1 MSNFID
7 EVVKED
13 DRYDS
18 IVSAINKASIAIAKQ
33 TVKANTR
40 KLKSSF
46 SLEAQHDISAMHG
59 HALHYSV
66 MHGGEKDDFHGW
78 LHDIKKMSK
87 DDYYKLDEKAQHRLY
102 KEYQLDSVYKE
113 DDREKKWNPRSLF
126 DDILDSLQNE
136 LQREMDKEILNKIKE
151 RETIK

>member
-7 EVVKED
+7 EVVQEED
-13 DRYDS
+13 VSDS
-18 IVSAINKASIAIAKQ
+18 IISAIKKASIVIAKQ
-33 TVKANTR
+33 PIRVKTR

-46 SLEAQHDISAMHG
+46 SLEAQQDISAMHG
-59 HALHYSV
+59 E
-66 MHGGEKDDFHGW
+66 EKDDFHGW

-113 DDREKKWNPRSLF
+113 DDREKKWKPRGLF

-136 LQREMDKEILNKIKE
+136 LQHEMDKEILNKIKE

>member
-40 KLKSSF
+40 KLKSN
-46 SLEAQHDISAMHG
+46 
-59 HALHYSV
+59 
-66 MHGGEKDDFHGW
+66 
-78 LHDIKKMSK
+78 
-87 DDYYKLDEKAQHRLY
+87 YKFWYLKY
-102 KEYQLDSVYKE
+102 
-113 DDREKKWNPRSLF
+113 
-126 DDILDSLQNE
+126 
-136 LQREMDKEILNKIKE
+136 
-151 RETIK
+151 

>member
-7 EVVKED
+7 EVVQED
-13 DRYDS
+13 VSDS
-18 IVSAINKASIAIAKQ
+18 IISAIKKASIVIAKQ

-46 SLEAQHDISAMHG
+46 SLESVQDISA
-59 HALHYSV
+59 

-102 KEYQLDSVYKE
+102 KEYQLDLVYKE
-113 DDREKKWNPRSLF
+113 DDREKKWKPRGLF
-126 DDILDSLQNE
+126 DDILDGLQYE
-136 LQREMDKEILNKIKE
+136 LQREMDKEILNEIKNKIPSNK
-151 RETIK
+151 K

>member
-7 EVVKED
+7 EVVQEED
-13 DRYDS
+13 VSDS
-18 IVSAINKASIAIAKQ
+18 IISAIKKASIAIAKQ
-33 TVKANTR
+33 PIRVKTR

-46 SLEAQHDISAMHG
+46 SLEAQQDISAMHG
-59 HALHYSV
+59 
-66 MHGGEKDDFHGW
+66 GGDKDDFQGW

-87 DDYYKLDEKAQHRLY
+87 DDYYKLDEKTQHRLY
-102 KEYQLDSVYKE
+102 KEYQLDSIYKE
-113 DDREKKWNPRSLF
+113 EDREKKWKPRGLF

-136 LQREMDKEILNKIKE
+136 LQHEMDKEILNKIKE

>member
-1 MSNFID
+1 MSNFLD

-46 SLEAQHDISAMHG
+46 SLESVQDISAMYG
-59 HALHYSV
+59 C
-66 MHGGEKDDFHGW
+66 GEKDDFHGW
-78 LHDIKKMSK
+78 LHDIKKMSQG
-87 DDYYKLDEKAQHRLY
+87 DYDKLDEKAQHRLY

-113 DDREKKWNPRSLF
+113 DDREKKWKPRGLF
-126 DDILDSLQNE
+126 DDILDGLQYE
-136 LQREMDKEILNKIKE
+136 LQQEMDKEILNKIKE

>member
-7 EVVKED
+7 EVVQED
-13 DRYDS
+13 DVSDS
-18 IVSAINKASIAIAKQ
+18 IISAIKKASIVIAKQ
-33 TVKANTR
+33 PIKEKTR

-46 SLEAQHDISAMHG
+46 TLESQQDISA
-59 HALHYSV
+59 
-66 MHGGEKDDFHGW
+66 MHGGEKDDFYGW

-113 DDREKKWNPRSLF
+113 DDREKKWKPRGLF
-126 DDILDSLQNE
+126 DDILDGLQYHIA
-136 LQREMDKEILNKIKE
+136 M
-151 RETIK
+151 

>member
-7 EVVKED
+7 EVVQEED
-13 DRYDS
+13 VSDS
-18 IVSAINKASIAIAKQ
+18 IISAIKKASIAIAKQ
-33 TVKANTR
+33 PIRVKTR

-46 SLEAQHDISAMHG
+46 SLEAQQDISAMHG
-59 HALHYSV
+59 
-66 MHGGEKDDFHGW
+66 EDKDDFQGW
-78 LHDIKKMSK
+78 LHDIKKMSQG
-87 DDYYKLDEKAQHRLY
+87 DYYKLDEKAQHRLY

-113 DDREKKWNPRSLF
+113 EDREKKWKPRGLF

>member
-1 MSNFID
+1 MSNFLD
-7 EVVKED
+7 EVVQEED
-13 DRYDS
+13 VSDS
-18 IVSAINKASIAIAKQ
+18 IISAIKKASIVIAKQ
-33 TVKANTR
+33 PIRVKTR

-46 SLEAQHDISAMHG
+46 SLEAQQDISAMHG
-59 HALHYSV
+59 
-66 MHGGEKDDFHGW
+66 GDKDDFQGW

-102 KEYQLDSVYKE
+102 KEYLLDSVYKE
-113 DDREKKWNPRSLF
+113 DDREKKWKPRGLF

>member
-1 MSNFID
+1 MSNFLD

-18 IVSAINKASIAIAKQ
+18 IVGAIKKASIAIAKQ

-46 SLEAQHDISAMHG
+46 SLETQQDISA
-59 HALHYSV
+59 

-78 LHDIKKMSK
+78 LHDIKKMSQG
-87 DDYYKLDEKAQHRLY
+87 DYHKLDEKAQNRLY

-113 DDREKKWNPRSLF
+113 DDREKKWKPRGLF

-136 LQREMDKEILNKIKE
+136 LQHEMDKEILNKIKE

>member
-7 EVVKED
+7 EVVQEE
-13 DRYDS
+13 S
-18 IVSAINKASIAIAKQ
+18 ITIAKQ

-46 SLEAQHDISAMHG
+46 SLESVQDISA
-59 HALHYSV
+59 

-113 DDREKKWNPRSLF
+113 DDREKKWNPRGLF

-136 LQREMDKEILNKIKE
+136 MQQEMDKEILNKIKE